1 MSIFTSNA
9 AAVNQGQSIITC
21 TDNSDFS
28 GVPSGSVVI
37 INNDHLAVVDSGTAA
52 SSNNSTLTLRSPWPS
67 DLPDITAG
75 KLFVLAGAPAIAE
88 AVKSTLTVS
97 QTLTTTKQ
105 ALQAIIDAQ
114 GTAATADL
122 TESSLDTT
130 IGNVL
135 KVGDFGIG
143 LLGDS
148 TSSETY
154 LGPDETDK
162 DSALTQGVYRLE
174 DGKSGILEVFEKASD
189 RHVQR
194 YTESV
199 GSMSYARTLTRF
211 SLDGGATWS
220 EWDLVATAANNS
232 LIEHG
237 TNANGSYTK
246 FPDGTLICTHHQSGA
261 SGSVNV
267 SGSVF
272 RTSTQVWTYPINFIN
287 TPVVT
292 RDLSGNLGFC
302 WSGMG
307 SIDNEISRAS
317 WVAFSGSSTP
327 TVPTCGLTA
336 IGRWK

>member
-9 AAVNQGQSIITC
+9 AAVNQGQSVITC

-122 TESSLDTT
+122 TNSATDSTA
-130 IGNVL
+130 GRVY
-135 KVGDFGIG
+135 KVGDNVGI
-143 LLGDS
+143 
-148 TSSETY
+148 EY
-154 LGPDETDK
+154 
-162 DSALTQGVYRLE
+162 
-174 DGKSGILEVFEKASD
+174 
-189 RHVQR
+189 
-194 YTESV
+194 
-199 GSMSYARTLTRF
+199 GS
-211 SLDGGATWS
+211 
-220 EWDLVATAANNS
+220 
-232 LIEHG
+232 
-237 TNANGSYTK
+237 NANGFYAK
-246 FPDGTLICTHHQSGA
+246 LPDGTLICRVLSKISSATEVTAWTFPYPFSSQPTVTGTARS
-261 SGSVNV
+261 STLENYSVNIFNSFTSATLGVDFNV
-267 SGSVF
+267 SNS
-272 RTSTQVWTYPINFIN
+272 S
-287 TPVVT
+287 
-292 RDLSGNLGFC
+292 LA
-302 WSGMG
+302 
-307 SIDNEISRAS
+307 RAS
-317 WVAFSGSSTP
+317 IGVGF
-327 TVPTCGLTA
+327 TA

>member
-122 TESSLDTT
+122 TTSATDTT
-130 IGNVL
+130 SGRVY
-135 KVGDFGIG
+135 KVGDNVGI
-143 LLGDS
+143 
-148 TSSETY
+148 EY
-154 LGPDETDK
+154 
-162 DSALTQGVYRLE
+162 
-174 DGKSGILEVFEKASD
+174 
-189 RHVQR
+189 
-194 YTESV
+194 
-199 GSMSYARTLTRF
+199 
-211 SLDGGATWS
+211 
-220 EWDLVATAANNS
+220 
-232 LIEHG
+232 G

-246 FPDGTLICTHHQSGA
+246 FPDGTLVCTHEKTTDSGIDVPSA
-261 SGSVNV
+261 SIYTTDSTSWSFPFDFVYPPSFQVAVKERVTTTWGGFGSSAVNNTTA
-267 SGSVF
+267 SFRAFRSV
-272 RTSTQVWTYPINFIN
+272 
-287 TPVVT
+287 
-292 RDLSGNLGFC
+292 
-302 WSGMG
+302 
-307 SIDNEISRAS
+307 A
-317 WVAFSGSSTP
+317 SSTP
-327 TVPTCGLTA
+327 PLMSLFA